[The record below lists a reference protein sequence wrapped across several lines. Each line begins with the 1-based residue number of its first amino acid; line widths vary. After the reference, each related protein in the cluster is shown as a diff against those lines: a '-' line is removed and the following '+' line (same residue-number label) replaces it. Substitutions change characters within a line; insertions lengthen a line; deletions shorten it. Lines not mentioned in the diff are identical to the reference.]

1 MNIFAVNE
9 DPRLAALQLP
19 DKLIPKMIVESA
31 QMLSTAH
38 RVLDGDAKADAKGLY
53 KKAYENH
60 PSTIWVREDAMNYWW
75 LWMHA
80 LTLCE
85 EYKWRFSPDG
95 KNLANPHKTESV
107 IHALQK
113 LPLKIPAN
121 KDTNWEVLQDLP
133 LCMPDQYKQS
143 GNGNYHQYYA
153 TESYQMFVTQDKP
166 YMQDVFKAYAR
177 AITRKAHWKEQDHH
191 INYSE
196 MDYPPDWV
204 TRNAT
209 PEQKKHI
216 DLHKLMNPET
226 AV

>member
-9 DPRLAALQLP
+9 DPRLAALELP
-19 DKLIPKMIVESA
+19 DKLVPKMIVESA

-38 RVLDGDAKADAKGLY
+38 RVLDGDQKADMLHLY

-60 PSTIWVREDAMNYWW
+60 PSTIWVRQDAMNYWW

-85 EYKWRFSPDG
+85 EYKWRFSPEG
-95 KNLANPHKTESV
+95 QGTGNPHKTESV
-107 IHALQK
+107 IHALQE
-113 LPLKIPAN
+113 LPLNIPAE

-133 LCMPDQYKQS
+133 LCMPDQYK
-143 GNGNYHQYYA
+143 
-153 TESYQMFVTQDKP
+153 TEGGYDQTTTGAYQKFVTQDKP
-166 YMQDVFKAYAR
+166 YMQDVFKGYTR
-177 AITRKAHWKEQDHH
+177 AIQKKELFKEH
-191 INYSE
+191 YSNASGV
-196 MDYPPDWV
+196 DYPPSWV

-226 AV
+226 AI